1 MRLYTSHLTAP
12 SSYLEGPDA
21 QHAERVDDFE
31 GAEEILRY
39 WDLAGVL
46 GAALEGPDPDGVEI
60 KVLTTEYEAVMDV
73 ALDAQHSLASSGVT
87 EVLVSLPHMWYRNRN
102 LLAWENSKS

>member
-1 MRLYTSHLTAP
+1 MRSEWTILKARKRSCGTGTSHECSAQRLRVQVRTA
-12 SSYLEGPDA
+12 
-21 QHAERVDDFE
+21 
-31 GAEEILRY
+31 
-39 WDLAGVL
+39 LAF
-46 GAALEGPDPDGVEI
+46 EI

-73 ALDAQHSLASSGVT
+73 ALDVQHSLASSGVT